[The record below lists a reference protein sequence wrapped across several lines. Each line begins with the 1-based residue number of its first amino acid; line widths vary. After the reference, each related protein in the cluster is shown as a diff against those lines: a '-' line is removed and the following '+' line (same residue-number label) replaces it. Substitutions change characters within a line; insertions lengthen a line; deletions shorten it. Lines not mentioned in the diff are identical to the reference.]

1 MEELRI
7 KRLMCE
13 EREYRHKQVQLNEVR
28 YESISAKSTVK
39 GTSPLL
45 LDAVVTPIAEGSSS
59 QCNINS
65 ILALQYEEELKKAR
79 KNRVEAL
86 FLARHYCNLAEKSQT
101 DKRLLKISLEK
112 QVETVRDFWHNKV
125 VEGDSRSG
133 RMLRNALI
141 TK

>member
-1 MEELRI
+1 
-7 KRLMCE
+7 MCE

-59 QCNINS
+59 QCNNNS

-79 KNRVEAL
+79 KKRDEAL
-86 FLARHYCNLAEKSQT
+86 FLPCHYRNLAEKSQT

-112 QVETVRDFWHNKV
+112 QVETVRDFWRNKV

-133 RMLRNALI
+133 RMLRNSLI
-141 TK
+141 TKK

>member
-59 QCNINS
+59 QCNNNS

-79 KNRVEAL
+79 KKRDEAL
-86 FLARHYCNLAEKSQT
+86 FLARH
-101 DKRLLKISLEK
+101 
-112 QVETVRDFWHNKV
+112 
-125 VEGDSRSG
+125 
-133 RMLRNALI
+133 
-141 TK
+141 